1 MPSQTLLQKL
11 GFTEKEATLYTKILE
26 SPGITYAELA
36 ELAKINRTTCY
47 SVVKQ
52 LIEKGLISEDLAS
65 NVVKL
70 FAENPEILVD
80 THKRQEAEVR
90 KKTELAT
97 RAVNELKKITPKTL
111 KAQPKIT
118 YVEEGDI
125 LDFLYKKTPAWNKS
139 AQKTHSVIW
148 GFESAQFELDYQ
160 EFINWFWDH
169 PSSNG
174 LSVKLFTDHEHLRNT
189 GVNPSDRAF
198 FRYSKNVDYLTNIWI
213 YGDYTIIQS
222 LEEKPSYLI
231 EIHEPLMTQNF
242 RYFFQAM
249 WQVTEN
255 LPDLGQAG

>member
-65 NVVKL
+65 SVVKL
-70 FAENPEILVD
+70 FAESPEILID
-80 THKRQEAEVR
+80 KHRRQEAEVR

-97 RAVNELKKITPKTL
+97 RAANELKKIIPKTL

-118 YVEEGDI
+118 YIEESDI
-125 LDFLYKKTPAWNKS
+125 QDFLYKKTPTWNKS
-139 AQKTHSVIW
+139 AQKTDNVIW
-148 GFESAQFELDYQ
+148 GFESAQFEVDFEDY
-160 EFINWFWDH
+160 IRWFWEH
-169 PSSNG
+169 PSSTG
-174 LSVKLFTDHEHLRNT
+174 LSVRLFTDHAELRKT
-189 GVNPSDRAF
+189 GANPENKSF
-198 FRYSKNVDYLTNIWI
+198 FKYSKNIDYKTNIWV
-213 YGDYTIIQS
+213 YGDYTIMQS
-222 LEEKPSYLI
+222 LEEKPNYLI
-231 EIHEPLMTQNF
+231 EINEPLMTQNF

-249 WQVTEN
+249 WQVAEN